1 MVEGGFTLSNAIP
14 IGETFHP
21 QFCISFVIPQAIF
34 SFFAAWGQPGWA
46 VASSSSP
53 TNEVSVP
60 AVLAPRCRA
69 AAPLSLLRNSFH
81 SGPCGAAEGSEF
93 SSPLGSCSL
102 SQLKLWGMRWIEASV
117 ESLRATSSYL
127 ELPDQPEGVTTKR
140 EEWIFKDP
148 QMGSAI
154 NIFQVI

>member
-1 MVEGGFTLSNAIP
+1 MPYLLEKLSILSSVFPSSVLRLFSGF
-14 IGETFHP
+14 
-21 QFCISFVIPQAIF
+21 FCSVR
-34 SFFAAWGQPGWA
+34 AAWVGCGLGGLRPPPPHR
-46 VASSSSP
+46 P
-53 TNEVSVP
+53 TKS
-60 AVLAPRCRA
+60 A
-69 AAPLSLLRNSFH
+69 SLLSWRNSSH

-102 SQLKLWGMRWIEASV
+102 SQLSLRGTRWVEASV

-148 QMGSAI
+148 QMGSTM